1 MVRNVV
7 YARVRGRPLKLDL
20 YLPRRPLQG
29 ANLAPAV
36 LYIHGGGW
44 VTGHRR
50 FASLP
55 LLYHLASHGVAVAT
69 VDYRLAPANRF
80 PAQLRDTK
88 RALQWLRQHAL
99 RRGIDPETIIV
110 AGESAGAHV
119 ALLAALTPGDEDLRW
134 AQLGRMPRGAA
145 RSPRRIAQAGGREC
159 GIGHGCPRLRRPVR
173 LPRPAGRGRALFRA
187 GNAGRRSGI
196 PPDVSAPHRHRPR
209 RPLVTLLRSAAAL
222 SCTLARSTAT
232 APTACARRCIA
243 CAGRP
248 RHVSPRC
255 LVVRTP
261 RPVSRPV
268 DGTEAWRSSPRP
280 PRRSARRR

>member
-1 MVRNVV
+1 MGCINRQCSCASAWRGRPPSSSPSRAFSPGMYAPPRYFSPPTAQRRRSDRPFPRMEQVEVVRNVV

-187 GNAGRRSGI
+187 GNA
-196 PPDVSAPHRHRPR
+196 
-209 RPLVTLLRSAAAL
+209 
-222 SCTLARSTAT
+222 
-232 APTACARRCIA
+232 
-243 CAGRP
+243 
-248 RHVSPRC
+248 
-255 LVVRTP
+255 
-261 RPVSRPV
+261 
-268 DGTEAWRSSPRP
+268 
-280 PRRSARRR
+280 